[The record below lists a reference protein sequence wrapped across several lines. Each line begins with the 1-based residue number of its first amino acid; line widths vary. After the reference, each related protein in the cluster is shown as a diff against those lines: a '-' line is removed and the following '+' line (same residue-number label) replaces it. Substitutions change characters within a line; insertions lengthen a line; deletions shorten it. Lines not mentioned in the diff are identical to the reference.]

1 MCPQPS
7 CCVYTPHTCALPP
20 THTQTTMRSLQQQ
33 LAQHNAQLEAQRR
46 ETRAARETL
55 AEAESDMEGVHFE
68 KRQLLAQWKSSLN
81 AIQK

>member
-1 MCPQPS
+1 
-7 CCVYTPHTCALPP
+7 
-20 THTQTTMRSLQQQ
+20 MRSLQQQ
-33 LAQHNAQLEAQRR
+33 LAQHGAQLEAQRR

>member
-1 MCPQPS
+1 
-7 CCVYTPHTCALPP
+7 
-20 THTQTTMRSLQQQ
+20 MRSLQQQ